1 VPFRLLGLVAHP
13 ENAGALCGQAFKRY
27 AESGTEVTLVCVAAP
42 ATAADLR
49 PAARQLGIRDLVL
62 LDFAVGELD
71 AARLEGILLDLF
83 ASIRPHVVVAG
94 AEDPA
99 VSSAVAAA
107 VSRLRHVGGGSAAL
121 PAKLYY
127 RPSAGTPRIAVTTA
141 VRVPGA
147 ISPELFVRAFPDP
160 WVTGVLE
167 RDLFAG
173 VAEDHAGADRR
184 PLPAAG

>member
-1 VPFRLLGLVAHP
+1 M
-13 ENAGALCGQAFKRY
+13 FKRY
-27 AESGTEVTLVCVAAP
+27 AESGIEVTLACVAAA
-42 ATAADLR
+42 ATPTDLR

-71 AARLEGILLDLF
+71 AARLEGILLDVF
-83 ASIRPHVVVAG
+83 TSIRPHVVVASTD
-94 AEDPA
+94 EPA

-107 VSRLRHVGGGSAAL
+107 VSQVRGVVGGSAAL

-127 RPSAGTPRIAVTTA
+127 RPSASTPRIAVTTA

-147 ISPELFVRAFPDP
+147 TSPELFVRAFPNP

-173 VAEDHAGADRR
+173 IAEEPAGADRR
-184 PLPAAG
+184 PLHTAS